1 MDNVRWNYS
10 SLNEYLRQ
18 FPQSH
23 DTNSIQYGVCDLF
36 WYSKPREIFRR
47 SDVFDKATL
56 DEVTFR
62 RSDYSAK
69 TFDEVS

>member
-1 MDNVRWNYS
+1 MGNVRWNYS
-10 SLNEYLRQ
+10 SLNEYLRK

-23 DTNSIQYGVCDLF
+23 DTNSIQYGVYDKL
-36 WYSKPREIFRR
+36 WHSKPREIFWR
-47 SDVFDKATL
+47 SDVFDKVEF

-62 RSDYSAK
+62 RSDYSTK